1 VYELKV
7 TVSKVM
13 GTCTADPAMKP
24 GDSFTVRDGNIRLP
38 EGGWIC
44 LYALQSLMPLLPAKE
59 REILEDGDDDW
70 MWRVH
75 HAQCPD
81 PNGRVIFRIER
92 TGTIDR
98 DTDGDTDGDTI
109 QPVGEGTDGQAA
121 GDGTDD
127 QATDTADSA
136 SSESGLKDLTVVV
149 ESVNGKC
156 TSPMVPGDSFD
167 LRSGRLYLPPDGHFC
182 LYALQAV
189 FPLLPAKQRPLEDG
203 DWLKDE
209 HHVLCPDPAGN
220 VIMRIDRK
228 D

>member
-1 VYELKV
+1 MYELKV
-7 TVSKVM
+7 TVTKVM

-92 TGTIDR
+92 TGKIDR
-98 DTDGDTDGDTI
+98 ETETFTNYVHD
-109 QPVGEGTDGQAA
+109 PNNP
-121 GDGTDD
+121 
-127 QATDTADSA
+127 
-136 SSESGLKDLTVVV
+136 ESIA
-149 ESVNGKC
+149 
-156 TSPMVPGDSFD
+156 
-167 LRSGRLYLPPDGHFC
+167 RFC
-182 LYALQAV
+182 
-189 FPLLPAKQRPLEDG
+189 F
-203 DWLKDE
+203 
-209 HHVLCPDPAGN
+209 
-220 VIMRIDRK
+220 
-228 D
+228 